1 MGFLFGG
8 AMATKSDKLHLE
20 LEKAKAKRAE
30 LDEKI
35 KDLEQKCIEAE
46 NTEIHEMVRAANL
59 SPEELSRLIHMAT
72 AQKVHEVNNTAREM
86 ERHEN

>member
-1 MGFLFGG
+1 
-8 AMATKSDKLHLE
+8 MASKSDKLHAE

-30 LDEKI
+30 WDEKI

-59 SPEELSRLIHMAT
+59 SPEELSKLIHMAT
-72 AQKVHEVNNTAREM
+72 AQKVHEVNNMAREM
-86 ERHEN
+86 GRHEDY